1 MISTKIHSIVLL
13 INSILHSESTFSES
27 IGAIFSLK
35 ERLSLLSIY
44 GSYLVGAR
52 IAHADVRLQLPPD
65 DEEGCDVVVLLK
77 FETILCFTSIAND

>member
-1 MISTKIHSIVLL
+1 MLSLCVYCDLYD
-13 INSILHSESTFSES
+13 LHSESRFSES

-44 GSYLVGAR
+44 YVSYLVGAR
-52 IAHADVRLQLPPD
+52 VAHADVRLQLPPD
-65 DEEGCDVVVLLK
+65 EEGWEVVVLLK